1 MAIVQLKSTNPD
13 FSFIIKK
20 NPASGMQLRSIRK
33 GVAYGW
39 YSDLQSYNIYF
50 KDADN
55 EISYLQSKDES
66 FEYLN
71 VSRYNTPLFPLNA
84 MTEFL
89 SSTFKKKDNKDID
102 GFTNEL
108 FINLVHI
115 ELPRYIDFFNTH
127 FEEFKIEI
135 VHQTHKSYKM
145 MIKTN
150 KSIYDLLNFAN
161 VLFVFLSMLGKEYL
175 GITDDVIEKYI
186 KSINIIDAPFYIR
199 YLFAR
204 NILLSKDKFYKY
216 KKQLEQTSKY
226 DINLAF
232 GDTSIQRREY
242 IQNIIPFNKSILD
255 VGCGEGFYALP
266 FSKKIQD
273 NFYYAI
279 DIDEELTKAIDC
291 KAEKRNI
298 ENLITFNSLDK
309 FLESYNEELVD
320 VILTEVVEHM
330 NVTEAEILVK
340 SIYKN
345 VNFDKFII
353 TTPNS
358 TFNKYY
364 ALEKFRHD
372 DHKWEMNK
380 DEFKSWIE
388 KMFKNTEFK
397 LEFLNIGDSVNGTHT
412 TQGILITK

>member
-1 MAIVQLKSTNPD
+1 MAIVQLKSTNPE

-33 GVAYGW
+33 CIAYGW
-39 YSDLQSYNIYF
+39 YGDLQSYNIYF

-232 GDTSIQRREY
+232 GDTSIQRREC